1 MKQNLFQSRRRIEK
15 RYEDAIKGIMGLMKC
30 KLNGVSRGNI
40 VRYNKYKNWLAI
52 GNNGGLW
59 TFYAPKYGNRQF
71 LDDLR
76 SAIKHGGKK

>member
-1 MKQNLFQSRRRIEK
+1 MKR
-15 RYEDAIKGIMGLMKC
+15 

-59 TFYAPKYGNRQF
+59 TFYAPKYGHRQF
-71 LDDLR
+71 LDDMR
-76 SAIKHGGKK
+76 SALKHGGKK